1 MTSINLEKSLE
12 YLKIQ
17 ESLRSENLTE
27 YYLCKWVFL
36 NVFLYSERYY
46 TSTKQIIELAKTLRL
61 FA

>member
-46 TSTKQIIELAKTLRL
+46 TSTKQIIELAKTFRL